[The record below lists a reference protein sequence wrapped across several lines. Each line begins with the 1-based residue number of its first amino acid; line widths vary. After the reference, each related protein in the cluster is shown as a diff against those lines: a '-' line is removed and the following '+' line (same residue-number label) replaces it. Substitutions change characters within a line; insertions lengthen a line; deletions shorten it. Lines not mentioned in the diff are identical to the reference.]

1 MLLDL
6 LENES
11 ALEVLDRAVNLRN
24 LGRPIINLGVG
35 QPDARTPQHVCAAAI
50 KAIEEG
56 RHGYTP
62 PLGIPALRE
71 CVADYVKRHFACDV
85 SSNNVVITPG
95 GKIAICWASLICAS
109 LAGEAKAEFIYPDPG
124 FPIYASMARASGAKA
139 VPLALSSDWGYATRA
154 VDLKA
159 LLNENTRLLI
169 VNSPHNPTGGVMSA
183 EHWLEIEELLQD
195 YPKVTVLSDEIYSD
209 FIFAENARH
218 ASLLALSSLRER
230 SIIVHGWSKSFAMT
244 GWRLGWSIW
253 PQDFIAKVFSLAV
266 NSYSCPAEH
275 VQYAGIAALQ
285 GPLQGPLQG
294 SLQGPL
300 QGENLPGE
308 YEHTE
313 NMRKNFAR
321 RATLISNSFNAMDG
335 VSCVQPRGAFYVYP
349 NFAGRGLLGI
359 DLQNRWLDEIDVAVV
374 AGIGFGATGKHH
386 IRISCAASD
395 EDITE
400 ALARIETWLQKN
412 Q

>member
-56 RHGYTP
+56 KHGYTP
-62 PLGIPALRE
+62 PLGIPELRK
-71 CVADYVKRHFACDV
+71 CVANYVKRRFDCEV
-85 SSNNVVITPG
+85 SNEQIVITPG
-95 GKIAICWASLICAS
+95 GKMSICWALLVCQAM
-109 LAGEAKAEFIYPDPG
+109 AGDADAEFIYPDPG

-139 VPLALSSDWGYATRA
+139 VPLALNSDDGYATRA
-154 VDLKA
+154 EYLKP
-159 LLNENTRLLI
+159 LLNKNSRLLI

-183 EHWLEIEELLQD
+183 EHWQEIAELLMD

-209 FIFAENARH
+209 FIFSDNSRH
-218 ASLLALSSLRER
+218 ASLLALSSMRER

-253 PQDFIAKVFSLAV
+253 PETFIPLVFSLAV

-275 VQYAGIAALQ
+275 VQHAGIAALQ
-285 GPLQGPLQG
+285 GKNNSGT
-294 SLQGPL
+294 
-300 QGENLPGE
+300 

-313 NMRKNFAR
+313 KMRKNFAR
-321 RATLISNSFNAMDG
+321 RAKLISKSLNAIDG
-335 VSCVQPRGAFYVYP
+335 ISCIEPRGAFYVYP
-349 NFAGRGLLGI
+349 SLEGRGLLGI
-359 DLQNRWLDEIDVAVV
+359 DVQNRWLDEIDVAVV
-374 AGIGFGATGKHH
+374 AGAGFGNTGKHH

-395 EDITE
+395 DDITE
-400 ALARIETWLQKN
+400 ALARIEKWLQKN

>member
-11 ALEVLDRAVNLRN
+11 ALEVLERAVNLQK

-35 QPDARTPQHVCAAAI
+35 QPDARTPPHVCAAAI
-50 KAIEEG
+50 KAIEDG

-71 CVADYVKRHFACDV
+71 CVADYVKRRFACDV
-85 SSNNVVITPG
+85 SSNRVVITPG

-109 LAGEAKAEFIYPDPG
+109 MKGDANAEFIYPDPG

-139 VPLALSSDWGYATRA
+139 VPLALSSDYGYATRA
-154 VDLKA
+154 ADLRA

-169 VNSPHNPTGGVMSA
+169 VNSPHNPTGGVMSV

-209 FIFAENARH
+209 FIFADNARH

-253 PQDFIAKVFSLAV
+253 PKSFIAKVFSLAV

-285 GPLQGPLQG
+285 G
-294 SLQGPL
+294 
-300 QGENLPGE
+300 ENRSGE

-321 RATLISNSFNAMDG
+321 RATLISNSFNAMNG
-335 VSCVQPRGAFYVYP
+335 VSCVPPRGAFYVYP
-349 NFAGRGLLGI
+349 NFEGRGLLGI

-374 AGIGFGATGKHH
+374 AGVGFGATGKHH

-395 EDITE
+395 EDIAE
-400 ALARIETWLQKN
+400 ALTRIETWLA
-412 Q
+412 